1 MNEFV
6 IKNYIDTEDRISN
19 DVSDIST
26 IYEIESKLINKYE
39 RIKKRL
45 FNDINIILLGSIEEE
60 KYHILSK
67 IQDMLNKKQIRQ
79 NNF

>member
-67 IQDMLNKKQIRQ
+67 IQDMLNKKQIPQ